1 MTTAE
6 AVISRKID
14 EVRAEYEA
22 RGCDVAVGLGP
33 EHVPFDLGGLL
44 PDLLVRC
51 GADRWLVFVRLSGMW
66 VSMQHL
72 LRIADEMQQDPT
84 WHLLLVT
91 ADDVE
96 LAGAPGLDDALPSW
110 TRLHADAARALG
122 MARASADPDAA
133 FFVLWATVEAVLRK
147 TAECEGVPV
156 ERLPT
161 ADMLAGAYT
170 FGSLSLERYD
180 RLRAALTLRNRVA
193 HGFGVPRVDLVQ
205 AVEGL
210 AETLAELLPQPAGR
224 AA

>member
-1 MTTAE
+1 VTTAE
-6 AVISRKID
+6 AVISRKIE

-22 RGCDVAVGLGP
+22 RGCDVAVGPGP
-33 EHVPFDLGGLL
+33 EHVPFDLGGLH

-72 LRIADEMQQDPT
+72 LRIAHEMQQDPT

-110 TRLHADAARALG
+110 TRLRADAARALG
-122 MARASADPDAA
+122 MARAGADPDAA
-133 FFVLWATVEAVLRK
+133 FFILWATVEAVLRK

-180 RLRAALTLRNRVA
+180 RLRVALTLRNRVA
-193 HGFGVPRVDLVQ
+193 HGFGVPRVELEQ
-205 AVEGL
+205 AVETL
-210 AETLAELLPQPAGR
+210 AETLVELLPQPAGR